1 MHELSLAESTL
12 ELALRHAR
20 QAGAARVTRLHLVVG
35 EFTPLEQSSL
45 DFYWDRITRGTSAAG
60 SRVSI
65 QRVPARMACVD
76 CGGSIDPATEAW
88 SCPACGSGRLRL
100 TSGDEC
106 FLESIDV
113 EGEAHEPSG

>member
-20 QAGAARVTRLHLVVG
+20 EAGATRVTKLHLVVG
-35 EFTPLEQSSL
+35 EFTPLEESSL
-45 DFYWDRITRGTSAAG
+45 TFYWDRITDGTPAAG

-65 QRVPARMACVD
+65 RHVPARLSCVD
-76 CGGSIDPATEAW
+76 CGRAIDPVSETW
-88 SCPACGSGRLRL
+88 CCPTCGSGRLRL

-106 FLESIDV
+106 YLESIDV
-113 EGEAHEPSG
+113 EGEAA

>member
-1 MHELSLAESTL
+1 VHELSLAESTL

-20 QAGAARVTRLHLVVG
+20 DAGAVRVTGLHLVVG
-35 EFTPLEQSSL
+35 EFTPFEESSL

-60 SRVSI
+60 SRVTVR
-65 QRVPARMACVD
+65 RVPARLGCID
-76 CGGSIDPATEAW
+76 CGGSIDPATETW
-88 SCPACGSGRLRL
+88 TCPACGSRRLRL

-113 EGEAHEPSG
+113 EGERAG